1 MKQSWVKG
9 VTPERVAII
18 KADYV
23 GSAGARI
30 RLVEMLNDKI
40 RVSTTLKR
48 KKEGY
53 DSPNW
58 AYAQADMIGYER
70 AISEVISLI
79 SDISE

>member
-1 MKQSWVKG
+1 MKQGWIKG
-9 VTPERVAII
+9 ATPEKVAII

-30 RLVEMLNDKI
+30 RLAEMLNDKI
-40 RVSTTLKR
+40 RISTTVKR

-58 AYAQADMIGYER
+58 AYTQADAIGYER
-70 AISEVISLI
+70 ALSEVISLI